1 MSQWEQDIR
10 LLVLDGAQDLP
21 PTMSCPVCLKHQLTV
36 KFRPVFRQPNAK
48 RGVTGAWMLRR
59 ICASC
64 NARRASGA
72 LLLPE
77 TDRWEAVYAE
87 VDELLR
93 VEAARRLAE
102 RVALGQTIA
111 PESPDPATAE
121 SRSRQGH
128 RITEPGTSP
137 YDVAS
142 TQLTQELGRP
152 EEQWTRAEHLEC
164 TRRIYRLLGW
174 DEDGLKRGSPADR
187 AAKAAK
193 QLAEERV
200 GVKATDS
207 DEEER

>member
-21 PTMSCPVCLKHQLTV
+21 LTLPCPICLTHVSTY
-36 KFRPVFRQPNAK
+36 KFRPTFRQPK
-48 RGVTGAWMLRR
+48 QGTPGKWLVRR
-59 ICASC
+59 VCASC

-72 LLLPE
+72 LPLPE
-77 TDRWEAVYAE
+77 TDRWEALYGGIEAQVTAE
-87 VDELLR
+87 K
-93 VEAARRLAE
+93 ARRLAE
-102 RVALGQTIA
+102 RIALGKAIA
-111 PESPDPATAE
+111 PDAPDPFAAE
-121 SRSRQGH
+121 YRSRQGQ

-142 TQLTQELGRP
+142 AQLTQELGRP

-174 DEDGLKRGSPADR
+174 DEGGLKRGSPADR

-193 QLAEERV
+193 QLAEERA

-207 DEEER
+207 DEEEA